1 MVADVNKKEASKR
14 ERKKKKQQEVGVE
27 KTWNPLPLYYVTY
40 MLVQVAKGIEY
51 EELKKGVET
60 SLGRKVSDSEL
71 LSALLKLEV
80 KGLVHVRRVIKGK
93 KITYTI
99 TLRS

>member
-1 MVADVNKKEASKR
+1 MVANVSRKR
-14 ERKKKKQQEVGVE
+14 KQKQEGGIE
-27 KTWNPLPLYYVTY
+27 KTWSPLPLHYVAY

-60 SLGRKVSDSEL
+60 SLGRSVSDSEL
-71 LSALLKLEV
+71 LNALFKLEIR
-80 KGLVHVRRVIKGK
+80 GLVHVRKVMKGK